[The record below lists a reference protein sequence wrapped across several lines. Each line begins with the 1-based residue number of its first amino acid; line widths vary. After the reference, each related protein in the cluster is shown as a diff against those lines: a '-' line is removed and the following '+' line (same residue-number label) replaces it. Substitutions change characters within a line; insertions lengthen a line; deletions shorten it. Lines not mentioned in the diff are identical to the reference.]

1 MFLTAYAQSSPQPS
15 AILAAGQRA
24 AEGVQNIGTIADA
37 FTEVLGGS
45 VIAVLISV
53 TLASFL
59 VGGIYYMWQA
69 KKGGADA
76 AKTKWFLLN
85 GIIILTVMV
94 SIWGIVTLV
103 SNLVLGDKSNVKTIQ
118 PAQVLFQPGSGASP
132 GSPLPLGG
140 SPSAGAPL
148 TGGTPLPAGITPSA
162 AGAGRGG
169 TNLPVGASCQ
179 LNTQCTSGLCSSGG
193 VCKLSLGSTCDS
205 NSDCDTNYCQL
216 QASGQRGTCWTTSSL
231 VR

>member
-1 MFLTAYAQSSPQPS
+1 MFLTAYAQSNNQAS
-15 AILAAGQRA
+15 AGAAA
-24 AEGVQNIGTIADA
+24 AQAAADSIKGVGTIADS
-37 FTEVLGGS
+37 FTALLGGS
-45 VIAVLISV
+45 IIAFLIGLTLV
-53 TLASFL
+53 TFL
-59 VGGIYYMWQA
+59 VGGVYYMWQA

-118 PAQVLFQPGSGASP
+118 PAQVLFQPGSGSSP
-132 GSPLPLGG
+132 ALPLPLGG

-179 LNTQCTSGLCSSGG
+179 LSTQCTSGLCSSSG